1 MGLIHTSILLTN
13 MRRDDLEPVAVDALV
28 DSGAVHL
35 CIPETVALQLDLMEL
50 EKRQVIVAD
59 GRSMLMP
66 YVGPIKI
73 TFGNRSCYTGAM
85 VIGQKTL
92 LGAIPMEDMDLVI
105 HPLKQQVTV
114 NPLNPNIPASVA
126 MGFTVKSPE

>member
-1 MGLIHTSILLTN
+1 MGLVHTSILLSNT
-13 MRRDDLEPVAVDALV
+13 RRDDLEPVTVEALV

-35 CIPETVALQLDLMEL
+35 CIPETVALQLDLAEL
-50 EKRQVIVAD
+50 EKRQVVVAD
-59 GRSMLMP
+59 GRSLLVP

-85 VIGQKTL
+85 VMGSQTL

-114 NPLNPNIPASVA
+114 NPQNPNIPMSLA
-126 MGFTVKSPE
+126 MGFHE